1 MALHPIT
8 GQRVLV
14 KDLINDEK
22 QSKVKQR
29 MEKLL
34 VSVDD
39 DPDFTKRVASLLQ
52 NTPTIS
58 VQIPN

>member
-14 KDLINDEK
+14 TDLINDEK
-22 QSKVKQR
+22 QCKVKQR

-52 NTPTIS
+52 NTPNIS

>member
-14 KDLINDEK
+14 TDLINDEK

-52 NTPTIS
+52 NTPTMS

>member
-14 KDLINDEK
+14 TDLINDEK

>member
-14 KDLINDEK
+14 TDLINDEK

-52 NTPTIS
+52 NTPNIS